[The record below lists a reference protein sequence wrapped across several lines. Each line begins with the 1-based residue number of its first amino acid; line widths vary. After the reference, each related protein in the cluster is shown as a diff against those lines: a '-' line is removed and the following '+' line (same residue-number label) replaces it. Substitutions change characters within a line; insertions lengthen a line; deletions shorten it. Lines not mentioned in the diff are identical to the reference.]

1 MNMSIRVVLSAAFVA
16 AIVSAPP
23 AHSREP
29 AEASEAAKLLP
40 RFSVADS
47 RSITTARGMNT
58 ATVVKITN
66 MSEGQTCDY
75 RLVWNENRRPFE
87 MSCALKASGIRG
99 GESRVFCTR
108 PLPGRNDA
116 NVADCDFVCNRP
128 LVAHDG
134 KLHISTS
141 TKPTSC
147 ERLMVEAYVVQT
159 NADDSIVLGMRN
171 ARIIRTS
178 SDVKMR
184 TNRGD

>member
-1 MNMSIRVVLSAAFVA
+1 MNISIRVVLSAAFVA
-16 AIVSAPP
+16 AIVSALP

-29 AEASEAAKLLP
+29 AEASEAGKLLP

-66 MSEGQTCDY
+66 MSGGQSCDY

-87 MSCALKASGIRG
+87 MSCDLKASGIRH
-99 GESRVFCTR
+99 GEARVFCTR
-108 PLPGRNDA
+108 PLPGRDKA
-116 NVADCDFVCNRP
+116 NIADCDHVCNRP

-134 KLHISTS
+134 KLHISS
-141 TKPTSC
+141 SMKPTSC
-147 ERLMVEAYVVQT
+147 ERLMVEAYVVQS
-159 NADDSIVLGMRN
+159 NSEDSIVLGMRN

-178 SDVKMR
+178 PDIKMR